1 MPLSFTP
8 LLRFKLL
15 QACDQCHSS
24 QVPTFLTGWTVN
36 CVQTLKVPGGELAAA
51 PMTSYEIRLEYVCTV
66 RVFRQKFTL
75 EDAIGSHACSLEAL
89 AGV

>member
-1 MPLSFTP
+1 MNSTARVNYRAKLFQAWV
-8 LLRFKLL
+8 LLTDA
-15 QACDQCHSS
+15 QAECN
-24 QVPTFLTGWTVN
+24 T
-36 CVQTLKVPGGELAAA
+36 
-51 PMTSYEIRLEYVCTV
+51 TSNKFDIADVGRTV